1 MVNLAEK
8 SEEVKEPEVVKID
21 LVSSLDILTQC
32 IYLYI
37 LYIRYLYQE
46 DHIFKKIF
54 VVVQYVTNQKLGLCE
69 ALLSLGVWDRA
80 KEILDK
86 LPEFFG
92 TVHKPI
98 ATGLCAMVHCMMDT
112 LYKK

>member
-1 MVNLAEK
+1 M
-8 SEEVKEPEVVKID
+8 
-21 LVSSLDILTQC
+21 
-32 IYLYI
+32 
-37 LYIRYLYQE
+37 
-46 DHIFKKIF
+46 
-54 VVVQYVTNQKLGLCE
+54 TNQKLGLCE
-69 ALLSLGVWDRA
+69 ALLSLGVWDKA

-98 ATGLCAMVHCMMDT
+98 ATGLCALVHCMMDT

>member
-1 MVNLAEK
+1 M
-8 SEEVKEPEVVKID
+8 
-21 LVSSLDILTQC
+21 
-32 IYLYI
+32 YLYI
-37 LYIRYLYQE
+37 LYIRYIY
-46 DHIFKKIF
+46 IKKTTFFKRFF